1 MKKIC
6 LAVMYGSRSS
16 EHEVSIISAVQ
27 LMQHVNREKYDLVPI
42 YISQKGVWYTGDAL
56 LDMRTYTPFDPWNK
70 KIKKVQLDLTAGSGA
85 LVHYR
90 RDDNVTGHIREEI
103 VARINCVIPVFHGLH
118 GEDGSV
124 QGILEIAN
132 LPYASTGICG
142 SAIGMDKIAMKAFF
156 LGCGFPVL
164 PGFGVTRSQ
173 WEKDRGS
180 ILAETEKIGWPVFV
194 KPACLGSSIGVSRAD
209 NAEELI
215 EAMELALSYDRRV
228 LIEKGLDKPAEVNC
242 SVLGYDD
249 QIRASVLEMPNA
261 GGESFLGFKEKYL
274 QQGASK
280 GMASLKRIIPAPIGD
295 ELTSQLQ
302 ELSMQIFKAMDCKG
316 VVRIDYMLDRIS
328 GRHYITEINT
338 IPGSLSFYLWKETDL
353 DYTNLIDCMVDAA
366 MRAKA
371 DKDRSSYAYSS
382 DILKG
387 VTLGPK
393 AGGKLGGVK
402 R

>member
-6 LAVMYGSRSS
+6 LAVLYGSRSS

-27 LMQHVNREKYDLVPI
+27 LMQHVNREKYDLVPV

-90 RDDNVTGHIREEI
+90 RADDVTGHIREEI
-103 VARINCVIPVFHGLH
+103 VARIDCVIPVFHGLH

-156 LGCGFPVL
+156 RGCGFPVL

-173 WEKDRGS
+173 WEKDRGP
-180 ILAETEKIGWPVFV
+180 ILDETEKIGWPVFV

-209 NAEELI
+209 DAEELI

-249 QIRASVLEMPNA
+249 RVRASVIEMPNA

-295 ELTSQLQ
+295 ELTRELQ
-302 ELSMQIFKAMDCKG
+302 ELSVQIFKAMDCKG
-316 VVRIDYMLDRIS
+316 VVRIDYMLDRAS

-353 DYTNLIDCMVDAA
+353 DYTSLIDCMVDAA

-402 R
+402 Q